1 MASTPRFR
9 GLGHAQGHIT
19 RNRARGEARACG
31 TISTRKAGCS
41 SPEVLL
47 RVCVCSRGA
56 QVLFPQLLHPSGWT
70 RWLLLRILNKRG
82 WTGVPGDLQ
91 LGGAVGSIEKM
102 LELRC
107 SLGAPCS

>member
-19 RNRARGEARACG
+19 RNGARGEARACG
-31 TISTRKAGCS
+31 AISTGKAGCS

-56 QVLFPQLLHPSGWT
+56 QVLHSLVAASQWVDTLAASAYSQQAWMDRSARGFTAWGSSG
-70 RWLLLRILNKRG
+70 KH
-82 WTGVPGDLQ
+82 
-91 LGGAVGSIEKM
+91 
-102 LELRC
+102 
-107 SLGAPCS
+107 